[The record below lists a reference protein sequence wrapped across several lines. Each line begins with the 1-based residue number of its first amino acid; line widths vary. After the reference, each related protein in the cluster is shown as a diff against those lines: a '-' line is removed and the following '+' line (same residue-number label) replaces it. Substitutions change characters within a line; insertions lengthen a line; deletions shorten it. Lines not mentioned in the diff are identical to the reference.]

1 MLRRDIAL
9 LLALAILLPIYWL
22 AQDRQPVYAQSAS
35 TRIPIKN
42 VTALNVTS
50 TFTNL
55 LPIVLANA
63 AFPPNATTSRYIQ
76 TLDPTKLY
84 NQGCA
89 QANKNPNGIVVLDFG
104 GPRNQN
110 GIYGTKLVGVSG
122 FVSTTQI
129 ADAVKWWMQGFWNC
143 SPPSANMTVG
153 IGTNNCSTAAG
164 PNTCNPGGGNVSA
177 GHGLAWEQMVK
188 SINDWIITSTYTS
201 KLTVAGAND
210 IELSWSSPQ
219 EARAWVDGFF
229 ANAPTE
235 KFALY
240 NFGACDGCPY
250 LASQNWV
257 LPNGWV
263 KQDVWYVSWG
273 AWTTYPLPEIYLTNG
288 WNASQ
293 WYLMSVWSYTNH
305 VSSMNFSGS
314 FTQWQAC
321 QDVGGCASTGNTPAQ
336 GWTQLYNY
344 LNGDTRTAQPLNWAT
359 DITWQQ

>member
-1 MLRRDIAL
+1 MNRPLIVAILACFFAITIAL
-9 LLALAILLPIYWL
+9 YLQPNPTFAQSPTPTPYRNYLPIISREL
-22 AQDRQPVYAQSAS
+22 EP
-35 TRIPIKN
+35 P
-42 VTALNVTS
+42 TATS
-50 TFTNL
+50 
-55 LPIVLANA
+55 
-63 AFPPNATTSRYIQ
+63 SRYIQ

-89 QANKNPNGIVVLDFG
+89 QGTSNPNGIVVLDFG

-143 SPPSANMTVG
+143 APSMANMTVG
-153 IGTNNCSTAAG
+153 IGTNNCAIG
-164 PNTCNPGGGNVSA
+164 PGTSVCNPGGGNVSFEH
-177 GHGLAWEQMVK
+177 GHAWEQMVK
-188 SINDWIITSTYTS
+188 SVNDWIISSTYTS

-229 ANAPTE
+229 THAPTE
-235 KFALY
+235 TFALY

-257 LPNGWV
+257 LPNGWT
-263 KQDVWYVSWG
+263 KADVWYVSWG
-273 AWTTYPLPEIYLTNG
+273 AETTYPLPEIYLTNG
-288 WNASQ
+288 RNASQ
-293 WYLMSVWSYTNH
+293 WYLMGVWSYINH
-305 VSSMNFSGS
+305 GSSMNFSGS

-321 QDVGGCASTGNTPAQ
+321 QERGCTGTDNTPAQ
-336 GWTQLYNY
+336 GWTQLYNA
-344 LNGDTRTAQPLNWAT
+344 LNADTRTAQPLKWAT
-359 DITWQQ
+359 DITWRQ